1 MFVLQDDAPGFTLPG
16 LRLTPFLPDRGT
28 AKFDLLLGVGD
39 QGSGLE
45 SGIEYSSDL
54 FDGSTA
60 ARMLGQLETLL
71 DGALGDP
78 SRRLWD
84 LPLLTDGARAQ
95 LLLEWNDS
103 AAAVPRLT
111 LAGRFTAQALRTP
124 GQVALS
130 FRGEEMT
137 YAEVE
142 ARANRLAHLLKR
154 HGVGPEVP
162 VGVCLE
168 RSLALPV
175 AVLAIFK
182 AGGVFLPL
190 DPAYPADRLAFML
203 ADAAAPALL
212 SERRLRGLF
221 PAFAGQLLLL
231 ETLDAELER
240 EPAYAP
246 DPGVEAQNLS
256 YVIYT
261 SGSTGWP
268 KGTALT
274 QGALENL
281 VAFHLGRASGAEA
294 RTLQFTSVSFDV
306 CFQEI
311 FSTWAAGGALV
322 LISDEDRRDP
332 EALLEIL
339 ERERVSRLFLPF
351 VALHHLAEAAG
362 RRGAR
367 PSHLREVIT
376 AGEQLRSSEAIVGW
390 FRRMGSCRLENHYG
404 PSETHVA
411 TAFPLPRDPG
421 RWTPLPPIGRPVLNS
436 RVHLL
441 DPQGQPVPVGVPG
454 EVFLGGA
461 QTARGY
467 LGRPELTADRFVPD
481 PFSGEPGE
489 RLYRV
494 GDLARLLPD
503 GNVEFLGRVDLQVKV
518 RGFRIEPGEIEAV
531 LADHPAVRAAA
542 VLAPPD
548 AAGGRRL
555 VAYVAPPG
563 PEAEI
568 REFLRAKL
576 PDYMMP
582 SAFVW
587 LEALPLTPS
596 GKVDRRAL
604 AAIEAAPGPAEGFV
618 APRTE
623 SEELVAAIWA
633 ELLGRDEIGV
643 RDDFFHLGGH
653 SLLATQVVSRVRR
666 LLGVELAIRTLFES
680 PTVEALAHRIE
691 QAREEVDRAAGLAL
705 APVARDR
712 ELPLSFAQTR
722 LWLLDR
728 LQPDSAA
735 YNMPMAY
742 RLRGRLEPGA
752 LADSLGEIVRRHEA
766 LRTRV
771 GEGADGPVQA
781 IAPAGAFVLPRVDL
795 EGLPEPARR
804 REEERLTRQEALR
817 PFDLARG
824 PLLRGFLLRCSGSE
838 WVLMLAMHHI
848 VSDGWSMGV
857 LLRELAALYGAAL
870 AGRPSPLPELPVQ
883 YADFAVWQREWLQGE
898 VLDSQLAYWCE
909 RLAGHPPVLE
919 LPADRPR
926 PAVQTFRGAVEPLLL
941 EAEASGR
948 LADLS
953 RRRGAPLFMTA
964 LSGFLVLLHRYTGQT
979 DLLVGTP
986 TAGRSRVELE
996 GLIGF
1001 FVNTLVLRTD
1011 ASGDPTFEELLGRV
1025 REVSLGAYAHGDL
1038 PFERLVEELAPQRD
1052 LSHSPLFQV
1061 LFVLQTESVT
1071 ALPRIAGLEI
1081 EGLDLSLEA
1090 AKFDLTVALGEAA
1103 EGLAGA
1109 LEYNLDLFDAT
1120 TARRMAGHLR
1130 NLLAGAAA
1138 HPAARLSE
1146 LPMLSP
1152 AERDELLVEWND
1164 TARAHPGSPLV
1175 HELFSAHARQSPE
1188 SVAIVMGERRLTYGE
1203 IEARSNRLAHHL
1215 RSLGVGPEVRV
1226 GICAERTP
1234 ERVVGIVAV
1243 LKAGGA
1249 YVSLD
1254 PSYPRERLVYL
1265 LEDARTPVLLTES
1278 RFLDRMPEPAATVV
1292 VLDREF
1298 EGDGLRAPEVELG
1311 PENLAYVIYTSGS
1324 TGRPKGVA
1332 VPHRGLLNLVHWHV
1346 ETYGVTSADR
1356 GTLVASPAFDAS
1368 VWELWPLLAAGAG
1381 AWIPDEE
1388 TRLSAPRLLRWWAEQ
1403 GITVAFLPT
1412 QLAEAVMG
1420 EISEAEIPAGLAL
1433 RTLVVGGD
1441 RLHRAP
1447 WPETPFR
1454 LVNHYGPSEYSVVTT
1469 AAPVPPGLAGA
1480 PPIGRAI
1487 SNTRVYVL
1495 DGSLRPVAKGVP
1507 GELYVGGAGLARGYL
1522 GRPELTAERFVPD
1535 PWQPEARMYR
1545 TGDLAR
1551 WLPDGNLDFLG
1562 RIDHQ
1567 VKLRGMRVELGEIE
1581 TVLARHPGVL
1591 EVAVLVREDRPG
1603 DRRLTAYVVCGGGGG
1618 EGPPLVDELR
1628 GFLDRELP
1636 SYMVPQDWVCLDALP
1651 LTPNGKVDRRA
1662 LPAPDRRIE
1671 TMVAPRTPLE
1681 ELVAEIWA
1689 EVLYLDRVGIHDSFW
1704 DLGGHSLLATKVL
1717 ARVNESFGIELPLQS
1732 LFKSPT
1738 IADFTAAI
1746 GESLLADGGPENL
1759 ELELSAW

>member
-1 MFVLQDDAPGFTLPG
+1 MYRTG
-16 LRLTPFLPDRGT
+16 
-28 AKFDLLLGVGD
+28 DLV
-39 QGSGLE
+39 
-45 SGIEYSSDL
+45 
-54 FDGSTA
+54 
-60 ARMLGQLETLL
+60 RWLL
-71 DGALGDP
+71 DG
-78 SRRLWD
+78 
-84 LPLLTDGARAQ
+84 
-95 LLLEWNDS
+95 E
-103 AAAVPRLT
+103 
-111 LAGRFTAQALRTP
+111 
-124 GQVALS
+124 
-130 FRGEEMT
+130 
-137 YAEVE
+137 
-142 ARANRLAHLLKR
+142 
-154 HGVGPEVP
+154 
-162 VGVCLE
+162 
-168 RSLALPV
+168 
-175 AVLAIFK
+175 
-182 AGGVFLPL
+182 L
-190 DPAYPADRLAFML
+190 D
-203 ADAAAPALL
+203 
-212 SERRLRGLF
+212 
-221 PAFAGQLLLL
+221 
-231 ETLDAELER
+231 
-240 EPAYAP
+240 
-246 DPGVEAQNLS
+246 
-256 YVIYT
+256 
-261 SGSTGWP
+261 
-268 KGTALT
+268 
-274 QGALENL
+274 
-281 VAFHLGRASGAEA
+281 
-294 RTLQFTSVSFDV
+294 
-306 CFQEI
+306 
-311 FSTWAAGGALV
+311 
-322 LISDEDRRDP
+322 
-332 EALLEIL
+332 
-339 ERERVSRLFLPF
+339 
-351 VALHHLAEAAG
+351 
-362 RRGAR
+362 
-367 PSHLREVIT
+367 
-376 AGEQLRSSEAIVGW
+376 
-390 FRRMGSCRLENHYG
+390 
-404 PSETHVA
+404 
-411 TAFPLPRDPG
+411 
-421 RWTPLPPIGRPVLNS
+421 
-436 RVHLL
+436 
-441 DPQGQPVPVGVPG
+441 
-454 EVFLGGA
+454 
-461 QTARGY
+461 
-467 LGRPELTADRFVPD
+467 
-481 PFSGEPGE
+481 
-489 RLYRV
+489 
-494 GDLARLLPD
+494 
-503 GNVEFLGRVDLQVKV
+503 FLGRIDHQVKL
-518 RGFRIEPGEIEAV
+518 RGMRVELGEIEAV
-531 LADHPAVRAAA
+531 LGQHPDVREAVALVVEGRLRAYVVSGPQAS
-542 VLAPPD
+542 LD
-548 AAGGRRL
+548 ELRGFLERRL
-555 VAYVAPPG
+555 PAYMVPQ
-563 PEAEI
+563 
-568 REFLRAKL
+568 
-576 PDYMMP
+576 D
-582 SAFVW
+582 W
-587 LEALPLTPS
+587 ALLDGVPLTPN
-596 GKVDRRAL
+596 GKVDREALGRIDVRSTVPEAEYVAPCTTVEGAL
-604 AAIEAAPGPAEGFV
+604 AQV
-618 APRTE
+618 
-623 SEELVAAIWA
+623 WA
-633 ELLGRDEIGV
+633 ELLGLDRVGIRE
-643 RDDFFHLGGH
+643 DFFRLGGH
-653 SLLATQVVSRVRR
+653 SLLAVRVLSRVRHLFR
-666 LLGVELAIRTLFES
+666 VELDIRTLFES

-691 QAREEVDRAAGLAL
+691 QAREDMGRAAGLAL

-728 LQPDSAA
+728 LQPGSAA

-742 RLRGRLEPGA
+742 RLRGRLQPGA

-766 LRTRV
+766 LRTRFL
-771 GEGADGPVQA
+771 GGTDGPAQVVDPPEA
-781 IAPAGAFVLPRVDL
+781 LVLPQVDL
-795 EGLPEPARR
+795 AGLPEPARR
-804 REEERLTRQEALR
+804 WEEERLTGAEALR

-824 PLLRGFLLRCSGSE
+824 PLLRPLLLRAGGSE
-838 WVLMLAMHHI
+838 WVLVLAMHHI

-898 VLDSQLAYWCE
+898 VLEGQLAYWRE

-964 LSGFLVLLHRYTGQT
+964 LSGFLALLHRYTGQT

-986 TAGRSRVELE
+986 TAGRNRVELE

-1081 EGLDLSLEA
+1081 EGLELSLEA
-1090 AKFDLTVALGEAA
+1090 AKFDLTVALEEGP

-1138 HPAARLSE
+1138 HPGGRLSE
-1146 LPMLSP
+1146 LPLLSA

-1164 TARAHPGSPLV
+1164 TARERRWSPLV
-1175 HELFSAHARQSPE
+1175 HELFSAQARKSPE
-1188 SVAIVMGERRLTYGE
+1188 AVAVVMATATGDRRLTYGE

-1254 PSYPRERLVYL
+1254 PSYPRERLAYL

-1278 RFLDRMPEPAATVV
+1278 RFLERMPESAATVV
-1292 VLDREF
+1292 LLERDF
-1298 EGDGLRAPEVELG
+1298 EGDALRAPEVELG
-1311 PENLAYVIYTSGS
+1311 PESLAYVIYTSGS

-1332 VPHRGLLNLVHWHV
+1332 VSHRGLLNLVHWHV
-1346 ETYGVTSADR
+1346 ETYEVTAADR

-1403 GITVAFLPT
+1403 GITLAFLPS

-1420 EISEAEIPAGLAL
+1420 EISEAKIPPGLAL
-1433 RTLVVGGD
+1433 RVLAVGGD

-1447 WPETPFR
+1447 PPETPFR

-1469 AAPVPPGLAGA
+1469 AAPVPPGMAGS

-1495 DGSLRPVAKGVP
+1495 DGSLRPVPKGVP

-1535 PWQPEARMYR
+1535 PWRPEARMYR

-1562 RIDHQ
+1562 RVDHQ

-1591 EVAVLVREDRPG
+1591 EAAVLVREDRPG
-1603 DRRLTAYVVCGGGGG
+1603 DKRLTAYAVRGG
-1618 EGPPLVDELR
+1618 EGPAPVEELR

-1717 ARVNESFGIELPLQS
+1717 ARVNESFGIELPLQA

-1746 GESLLADGGPENL
+1746 GESLLAGGPENL
-1759 ELELSAW
+1759 ELELSPW